1 MEDYGNILITMFKL
15 TLVFC
20 CTIESHLYM
29 LIHVQQTP
37 TKHKAAIEILTKVIT
52 ITQNQSITDSGM

>member
-1 MEDYGNILITMFKL
+1 
-15 TLVFC
+15 
-20 CTIESHLYM
+20 M

-52 ITQNQSITDSGM
+52 ITQNQSITDSGMWTKFWCIQITFTG